1 MASVAKRNWTHKG
14 VKAEAWVV
22 RYLDDKGVRR
32 SKQFDLKRDADAFKR
47 RAERELQDGL
57 HTADTESLT
66 LAQVAPEFLAFTDQR
81 FADGRIGAARH
92 KKLHHMVKVRCLPL
106 MGSKTLNK
114 WEMRDV
120 EKLFRDLIAERGVKA
135 ITARETIFDLKLLQ
149 DFAIKRGY
157 MKRRPVDEA
166 LEELRG
172 IKKARVRVPTEDEVR
187 ALIAAAAERPF
198 NCTQRS
204 QRRREVMLHVAA
216 FCGLRQGEILGLKT
230 CHVRFDRGVIEV
242 RHSLLWNDI
251 LKGPKTAAGVRDVPM
266 PSHVQSML
274 AAYIRDFPA
283 ASPDNPD
290 GLVFRTQKGKPFD
303 VATLHKQWHDLVE
316 RAGIDE
322 TTGSLRW
329 HSLRHFC
336 TSWLIRHGMPITDA
350 ARLLGHSAFDTTLQ
364 IYAHATMSDTVR
376 RDAIQRGAAAFLPTS
391 DATEPQQAITH

>member
-1 MASVAKRNWTHKG
+1 MASVAKRRWIHKG
-14 VKAEAWVV
+14 EAAEAWVV
-22 RYLDDKGVRR
+22 RYVDDKGVRR
-32 SKQFDLKRDADAFKR
+32 SKQFELKRDADTFR
-47 RAERELQDGL
+47 RKAEREMQDGL

-66 LAQVAPEFLAFTDQR
+66 LAQVAPEFLAHTDQR
-81 FADGRIGAARH
+81 FRDGRIGAARH
-92 KKLHHMVKVRCLPL
+92 KKLHHMVKVRVLPL
-106 MGSKTLNK
+106 VGSKTLNK

-120 EKLFRDLIAERGVKA
+120 EKLFRDLIAERGIKA
-135 ITARETIFDLKLLQ
+135 VTARETIFDMKLLQ

-166 LEELRG
+166 LEEMRG

-187 ALIAAAAERPF
+187 ALITAAAERPF
-198 NCTQRS
+198 NCTARS
-204 QRRREVMLHVAA
+204 QRRRETMLHIAA
-216 FCGLRQGEILGLKT
+216 FCGLRQGEILGLKRE
-230 CHVRFDRGVIEV
+230 HVNFGRGVIEV

-266 PSHVQSML
+266 PVHVEQML

-283 ASPDNPD
+283 DSPENPD

-322 TTGSLRW
+322 TEASLRW

-350 ARLLGHSAFDTTLQ
+350 ARLLGHNGFDTTLQ
-364 IYAHATMSDTVR
+364 VYAHATMSDTVR
-376 RDAIQRGAAAFLPTS
+376 RESMQRGASVFLPAG
-391 DATEPQQAITH
+391 DATEPQSRLTP